1 MIFPLIC
8 NIVYLLLAIVCHHI
22 VSKCI
27 YLLIFVVLRIV
38 IKAMFLTSYSVTITS
53 LIIIADEINLI
64 IIYK

>member
-22 VSKCI
+22 VFKSI

-53 LIIIADEINLI
+53 LIIIADKINLI